1 MPLGGQ
7 GRHVALH
14 YGLAAPSALG
24 REHVEV
30 IVSTVRSAFALVE
43 SFLAE
48 LFAALSA
55 EKVFG
60 VPGLLQGCH
69 AFVEYGS
76 VAVSASGREQVVVV
90 RFAVRPSFA
99 LEKIARAQLLGTVV
113 AREVFRVP
121 SLAQRRDHL
130 PDDSLVARRATSFLR
145 RVHPL
150 SVHLGR

>member
-1 MPLGGQ
+1 MDKILISSHGN
-7 GRHVALH
+7 
-14 YGLAAPSALG
+14 
-24 REHVEV
+24 
-30 IVSTVRSAFALVE
+30 RSIHTPARIKNERDGA
-43 SFLAE
+43 
-48 LFAALSA
+48 
-55 EKVFG
+55 
-60 VPGLLQGCH
+60 GCRFQRRC
-69 AFVEYGS
+69 AYVEYGS

-130 PDDSLVARRATSFLR
+130 PDDSLVARRATSLLC